1 MIRSLLVF
9 FLLFLVLEARE
20 LAQYHVFS
28 HTQEETKKL
37 KLVNTY
43 LNTLPS
49 VLLKEPKPLVLE
61 LNRPVLEIKKDLTY
75 KLLELYDEQA
85 EISTTRK
92 WKDLSD
98 WSSFLWHETANN
110 QDPRAYASLDGLK
123 NAQEDF
129 LSFGLSYFLPPVTR
143 VEASIKCRTPKKYV
157 FFKDHFK
164 DYISPLEQKDIVCLS
179 MEEGFL
185 SDLEFIDP
193 LNGQKIDMGPV
204 SMDSVKGF
212 ELLYATPGTADAS
225 EIAGHLLLR
234 IKLDNNPRATRL
246 GLENPNDLVISFL
259 ANTKEEE
266 KVYKKPFVQEEC
278 TKNWFNLVE
287 SGHSD
292 FDAFKSMF
300 QSLKG
305 LSGGFITMMDRQ
317 RLGES
322 IKHYTVEEDRNLL
335 RYELHLSQEQKK
347 ELLQTLYLA
356 KKNYNARYY
365 FFPQNCASV
374 LVKVVSKGI
383 DDEEIFRW
391 NPIVSPPNTL
401 VSLFTRKGLAST
413 VYPSFYSYRKKA
425 YIAQDKISSFYQE
438 LENKSPEL
446 TWPEI
451 SNLFNRDVS
460 SRMSFMNVLTGLCT
474 EHIDLNQQ
482 CYELSNLIQE
492 AEMAYGHKDM
502 VCEKYTSPLSS
513 EVRKLQEF
521 LLTRLTEVKPFD
533 TKSIIEKEY
542 IPYEQ
547 SAYNEG
553 VSRTQLLSYAVG
565 VGHYRSNS
573 EEDTVLRLSGSIEKQ
588 DMGSISNLAMQ
599 RGNFVRMGSLDIA
612 LGKDSNSDVK
622 LKTWRASL
630 LQIQKF
636 QDRLETIP
644 SYFSSAGSLG
654 LGLSVLD
661 FRGTQERDMV
671 SGTLAG
677 GKVLMNLF
685 SSENNNDFVYLSLGL
700 DIAHQED
707 SYYRQTGL
715 QIPSSIHSL
724 MSFGS
729 KRQLQWKNGL
739 EYRSSIN
746 DKLKDE
752 VRFDTE
758 LTYQLGEYAK
768 SLFLLKMSFSYDKL
782 ISEENLSSSFSYTQG
797 RIGLEVNPW

>member
-9 FLLFLVLEARE
+9 FLLSLTLESRE
-20 LAQYHVFS
+20 LAEYHVFS
-28 HTQEETKKL
+28 NTQEEAKKL
-37 KLVNTY
+37 KLLSTY

-49 VLLKEPKPLVLE
+49 VLLQEPKPLVLE
-61 LNRPVLEIKKDLTY
+61 LNRPALEIKKDLTY
-75 KLLELYDEQA
+75 KLLELYDKET
-85 EISTTRK
+85 EISRTKK

-98 WSSFLWHETANN
+98 WSSFLWSETANN
-110 QDPRAYASLDGLK
+110 QDPRAYANLDGLK
-123 NAQEDF
+123 NAKEDF
-129 LSFGLSYFLPPVTR
+129 LSFGVHYFLSPETM
-143 VEASIKCRTPKKYV
+143 VEASIKCRTPKKYT
-157 FFKDHFK
+157 FFKNHFK
-164 DYISPLEQKDIVCLS
+164 DFVPSLEQKDIVCLS
-179 MEEGFL
+179 MAEGFL

-212 ELLYATPGTADAS
+212 EFLYATPGTADAS

-246 GLENPNDLVISFL
+246 GLTNPNDLVISFL
-259 ANTKEEE
+259 ANTKQEEE
-266 KVYKKPFVQEEC
+266 AYKKPFVQEDC
-278 TKNWFNLVE
+278 TKNWFNLVD

-317 RLGES
+317 RLGET
-322 IKHYTVEEDRNLL
+322 IKHYTIEEDRNLL
-335 RYELHLSQEQKK
+335 RYELHLNEEQKK
-347 ELLQTLYLA
+347 ELLETLYLA

-383 DDEEIFRW
+383 DDEEIISF

-401 VSLFTRKGLAST
+401 VSLFTRKGLASP

-438 LENKSPEL
+438 LESQNPEL
-446 TWPEI
+446 AWPEI
-451 SNLFNRDVS
+451 SSLFKSDVS
-460 SRMSFMNVLTGLCT
+460 NRMFFMNALSDVCKNN
-474 EHIDLNQQ
+474 IDLNQQ

-502 VCEKYTSPLSS
+502 VCEKYTSPLSA
-513 EVRKLQEF
+513 EVRKLQEL
-521 LLTRLTEVKPFD
+521 LLTRVTNIKPFD
-533 TKSIIEKEY
+533 TKSIIQKEY
-542 IPYEQ
+542 VPYEQ
-547 SAYNEG
+547 SAYDEG
-553 VSRTQLLSYAVG
+553 ISRTQLLTYGAG
-565 VGHYRSNS
+565 VGHYRSKNEVS
-573 EEDTVLRLSGSIEKQ
+573 TVLRLSGSIEKQ

-599 RGNFVRMGSLDIA
+599 RGNSVRIGSLDIA
-612 LGKDSNSDVK
+612 LGKDLHSQVK
-622 LKTWRASL
+622 LKTWEVSL
-630 LQIQKF
+630 LKIQKF

-671 SGTLAG
+671 SGTIAG

-685 SSENNNDFVYLSLGL
+685 SSENNNNFVYLSLGL
-700 DIAHQED
+700 DISHQED
-707 SYYRQTGL
+707 SYYRQTGI
-715 QIPSSIHSL
+715 QVPSSIHSL

-752 VRFDTE
+752 IRLDTE
-758 LTYQLGEYAK
+758 LRYQLGEYAK
-768 SLFLLKMSFSYDKL
+768 SLFLLKIGLSYDKL
-782 ISEENLSSSFSYTQG
+782 IFKENLSSSFSYTQG
-797 RIGLEVNPW
+797 HIGLEINPW